1 MGLISESVDRKVMA
15 RAAEVP
21 ATRSSEGRK
30 KALIKLGHGIHEF
43 VSAIEKDAGQAS
55 GQQLVELI
63 ERHYRVRSAV
73 FKVIGLLPPSLNA
86 QGLALARRLSEVE
99 LGLRPGK
106 PRKGGKPARKR
117 KARARKPSKKARH
130 PVKKAAK
137 KKER

>member
-15 RAAEVP
+15 RAEEVP

-30 KALIKLGHGIHEF
+30 RALIELGHSIHEF

-73 FKVIGLLPPSLNA
+73 FKAIRLIPPSLNA
-86 QGLALARRLSEVE
+86 QGLALARRLSGVE

-106 PRKGGKPARKR
+106 PLKGGKPARKR
-117 KARARKPSKKARH
+117 KATVRKPSKKAKR
-130 PVKKAAK
+130 PAKKVAK
-137 KKER
+137 KKTR